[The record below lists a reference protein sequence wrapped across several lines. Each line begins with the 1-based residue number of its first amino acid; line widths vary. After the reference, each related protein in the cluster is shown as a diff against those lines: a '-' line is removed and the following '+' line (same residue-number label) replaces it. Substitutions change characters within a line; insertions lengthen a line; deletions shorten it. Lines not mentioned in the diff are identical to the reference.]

1 MILPNAEKIRNIIKG
16 AKTEQDIT
24 ILLRLHKIKYHFTT
38 DTGYLN
44 IRIPCRKGCIRVY
57 RVANRNNPF
66 VIRSEC

>member
-1 MILPNAEKIRNIIKG
+1 MFPNTEKVRSIVSG
-16 AKTEQDIT
+16 AKTEQDIQ

-38 DTGYLN
+38 DTGFLS

-66 VIRSEC
+66 VIRFEC